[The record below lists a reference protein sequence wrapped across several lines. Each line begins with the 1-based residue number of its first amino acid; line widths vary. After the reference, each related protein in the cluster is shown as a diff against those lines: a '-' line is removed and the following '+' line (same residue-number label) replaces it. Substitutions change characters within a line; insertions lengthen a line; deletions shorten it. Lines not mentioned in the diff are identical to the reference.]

1 MYRNFLSIQPR
12 AGVTVLYLYAFTAV
26 RGTFLHAAFYFT
38 QILRKNTTCF
48 IFRGHA
54 PERHTLKPMYTVLY
68 EVLCALCS
76 TRIETSKKV
85 VNI

>member
-12 AGVTVLYLYAFTAV
+12 ARALLYLRIYSRT

>member
-12 AGVTVLYLYAFTAV
+12 AGVTLFTHLQPYARHLFTRGLLFYSNLKKKHNMLYLQ
-26 RGTFLHAAFYFT
+26 G
-38 QILRKNTTCF
+38 
-48 IFRGHA
+48 
-54 PERHTLKPMYTVLY
+54 HTLKPMYTVLY